1 MKLSDKDRLLRLKEM
16 WKASGSLRPHNI
28 AWLFEA
34 FEQTINDLYGLEEHH
49 KLTHE
54 IIDDARGQSP
64 ENGKALLYNMDVLKT
79 QLKEAWDSMNA
90 TLRGEDTPLS
100 RSLKHRFGVQD
111 LVEERL
117 SYKQVLEELCDLKIR
132 KDTIGKDEEYA
143 ARKAIAWNRAFDLLK
158 SDIPY

>member
-1 MKLSDKDRLLRLKEM
+1 M

-34 FEQTINDLYGLEEHH
+34 FEQNINDLYGLEEHH

-90 TLRGEDTPLS
+90 TLRGEDTPLA

-111 LVEERL
+111 LVEECQYHKEEHL
-117 SYKQVLEELCDLKIR
+117 TYKQVLEELCDLKIR
-132 KDTIGKDEEYA
+132 KDTIGKDEEYL
-143 ARKAIAWNRAFDLLK
+143 ARKATAWNRAFDLLK